1 MMRNAYR
8 VWEIAIFRIFYM
20 LTLLTK
26 KLKANKS
33 FYDVFILKYEYFGLI
48 EYERLFKYKTNTVQQ
63 WLVLQPMEYLWC

>member
-1 MMRNAYR
+1 
-8 VWEIAIFRIFYM
+8 M

-63 WLVLQPMEYLWC
+63 WLVLQPMEYL